1 MSIGFL
7 KKLQKSFS
15 AEKKTLHCIT
25 ENTVFKKFLDAG
37 SIENTTFLKSL
48 GSKNFV
54 KTWQVVYTIYRDK
67 KTLSSLLRDFL
78 NLNNDERINHNSNFK
93 AAI

>member
-7 KKLQKSFS
+7 KKLKKFI

-54 KTWQVVYTIYRDK
+54 KT
-67 KTLSSLLRDFL
+67 
-78 NLNNDERINHNSNFK
+78 
-93 AAI
+93 